1 MAATVAT
8 SFAPG
13 EGGGKTAARRPN
25 LDGANASQ
33 AKAEELLGVFK
44 QLPRALSLVNEALM
58 VRPKVARFYASRAQ
72 IYRALGRNQL
82 AFYDLNAA
90 IRLEPRT
97 YTFVCA
103 RGLVLRK
110 MRRYN
115 DALVDIST
123 AIEGDPTSLIFRF
136 YRATVLMRMEDY
148 AAAAAEFTLSMTPL
162 PGEKAP
168 PHTNRARRLRA
179 VCLEKQGAIAE
190 ALSDLRRTTVTD
202 SSSPSAWNA
211 IGVLFCEL
219 GRYKDALD
227 AFVHASDRAGANPS
241 LQSLF
246 LDNRAWC
253 EFNLGDFKTSFET
266 ISMAITVGGEDR
278 TLVDPSLMFHRG
290 AIQLSLKLEA
300 KALPD
305 LLRAAEV
312 CDSIATKELR
322 KEQLDVANAA
332 AAGLESS
339 PQPKSMKRQPSTSTM
354 ASKGASTADVSKGYN
369 LIAAEL
375 AIALGEDPPPNTY
388 SASLMTSTGQS
399 TGAGGAGAGGGE
411 DDTDSDSFT
420 DAVREVEMCLAEQS
434 RKRGVGGGGGG
445 GGGDSTQKITNSAS
459 ESSARPAAT
468 ETGDGEKSE
477 VKDGAESM
485 RSHST
490 GVASRA
496 MRKQPASRNI
506 GRAAAQ
512 AKLRASMSMGGA
524 KKFDVPPWVRERVWP
539 EKSAP
544 YIVPRSRATCALS
557 ARIQCFL
564 GLCYEMLGHM
574 DRALEHYRNAL
585 NAFPYCVPAQFR
597 SSLVL
602 NALGKCTESDEILT
616 SLLDETESI
625 VEEAL
630 VLPPGQFPKRSDDEE
645 YTPSASTKRPSS
657 QGSVATGGLSKPST
671 AEGGKRGGKSVSII
685 SPQAISTGA
694 SANTLALWT
703 PASSLSSIVRLGI
716 CAIELIPGGHQAGG
730 AGAAEEESKEPSS
743 EEATEETTETSAD
756 AIKTEGDN
764 SHHHLEDSKELEHE
778 IHEQDVH
785 LSPVQ
790 LANNKARAKVLLI
803 RGKSRQALGR
813 HTLAVSDL
821 THAIMLDKTVGETYF
836 IRAISSLHLSK
847 AENAA
852 KDCLRAMRLR
862 FDNANV
868 RDILGKSQ
876 AHMGHYVDAVR
887 EFSTALTIARNGP
900 ETPMILSSRA
910 KAHIALGDSI
920 NAISDLSKALLFLNS
935 VLSETTIQKEKQ
947 QIQELIPVFLEQRA
961 AAHLFTNDWEN
972 GLTDLKTALIE
983 ADKGKL
989 STAFKARILYTIG
1002 TSQSNSDK
1010 YNEAVVSFTSAID
1023 ILDPLTGRKDGKILI
1038 KESSSGED
1046 ADDEGGDD
1054 TSSKQHSSNSGMS
1067 AKLAASL
1074 ATAGASVGSGKTPVL
1089 QRNMAS
1095 PPPPLKMMS
1104 ESFGKSLSNLGKN
1117 KGAIADS
1124 VSGGLGKWS
1133 RSGKLGAVVSSQATE
1148 FEKFG
1153 ASGLTRTMGAA
1164 RQRFL
1169 DRLRDANRSYPLDL
1183 VSLRI
1188 SSVHERAKALQM
1200 LSRHEEAIEDFNDVL
1215 DSTPSNSNAYFRRA
1229 CSYKFVR
1236 DFDKAALD
1244 FELAKQLTPKYEER
1258 ALLNLNYVGIAD
1270 IETVILVAAGEE
1282 PNFPIFGVDTG
1293 STLEEALALAKSVT
1307 IW

>member
-13 EGGGKTAARRPN
+13 EGGGKIQARRPN

-33 AKAEELLGVFK
+33 AKAEELLGEFK
-44 QLPRALSLVNEALM
+44 QLPRALTLVNEALT

-97 YTFVCA
+97 YSFVCA
-103 RGLVLRK
+103 RGIVLRK

-115 DALVDIST
+115 DALADINT
-123 AIEGDPTSLIFRF
+123 AIEGDPTSLIYRF
-136 YRATVLMRMEDY
+136 YKATVLMRTEDY
-148 AAAAAEFTLSMTPL
+148 AAAAAEFTASMTPH
-162 PGEKAP
+162 PGEKPP
-168 PHTNRARRLRA
+168 PHSNRARRLRA

-211 IGVLFCEL
+211 IGVLLCEL

-227 AFVHASDRAGANPS
+227 AFMNAADRAGANPS

-253 EFNLGDFKTSFET
+253 EFNLGEFKTSFET

-312 CDSIATKELR
+312 CDGIASKELR
-322 KEQLDVANAA
+322 REQRDVANAA

-339 PQPKSMKRQPSTSTM
+339 PQPKSMKRLPSTNNM
-354 ASKGASTADVSKGYN
+354 ASSKAASTADASKGYN

-388 SASLMTSTGQS
+388 SASLMTSTSQS
-399 TGAGGAGAGGGE
+399 AGAGGAGAGGGE

-434 RKRGVGGGGGG
+434 RKRGG
-445 GGGDSTQKITNSAS
+445 GGGDTTQKSATSSS
-459 ESSARPAAT
+459 ESSRPAAN
-468 ETGDGEKSE
+468 EAGDGEKSE

-512 AKLRASMSMGGA
+512 AKLRASMSMGGS

-539 EKSAP
+539 EKPTP
-544 YIVPRSRATCALS
+544 YVVPRSRATCALS

-564 GLCYEMLGHM
+564 GLCYEMLGHKE
-574 DRALEHYRNAL
+574 RALEHYRNAL
-585 NAFPYCVPAQFR
+585 SAFPYCVPAQFR

-602 NALGKCTESDEILT
+602 NALGKCSESDEILT
-616 SLLDETESI
+616 ALLDETEPI
-625 VEEAL
+625 TEEAL
-630 VLPPGQFPKRSDDEE
+630 VLPPGQVPKRSDDED
-645 YTPSASTKRPSS
+645 YAHSASTKRPTS
-657 QGSVATGGLSKPST
+657 QGSVAVSGGLSKPGT
-671 AEGGKRGGKSVSII
+671 AEGGKRSAKTVSI
-685 SPQAISTGA
+685 ASTQVSGG
-694 SANTLALWT
+694 ANTNTIALWT
-703 PASSLSSIVRLGI
+703 PATSLSSIVRLGI

-730 AGAAEEESKEPSS
+730 GGGAAVEEEESKEPT
-743 EEATEETTETSAD
+743 ADGTEETADGPSAPET
-756 AIKTEGDN
+756 DN
-764 SHHHLEDSKELEHE
+764 HIVEDSKEAEHVDL
-778 IHEQDVH
+778 HETHEEEV
-785 LSPVQ
+785 LLTPVQ
-790 LANNKARAKVLLI
+790 RANNKARAKVLLI
-803 RGKSRQALGR
+803 RGKSRQALGK
-813 HTLAVSDL
+813 HALAVADL
-821 THAIMLDKTVGETYF
+821 TQAVNLDKSVGEAYF
-836 IRAISSLHLSK
+836 IRAISSLQLSK

-876 AHMGHYVDAVR
+876 AHMGHYIEAVR

-910 KAHIALGDSI
+910 KAHIALGDAA
-920 NAISDLSKALLFLNS
+920 NAISDLSKAILYLNG
-935 VLSETTIQKEKQ
+935 VASESSDEKEKQ
-947 QIQELIPVFLEQRA
+947 RIQEIMPVLLEQRA
-961 AAHLFTNDWEN
+961 SAHLFTNDWDS
-972 GLTDLKTALIE
+972 GFADLKAALLE
-983 ADKGKL
+983 AGKAKL
-989 STAFKARILYTIG
+989 STAFTARLYYTMG

-1010 YNEAVVSFTSAID
+1010 YGEAVVSFSSAID
-1023 ILDPLTGRKDGKILI
+1023 LLDPLTGRKDGKVIA
-1038 KESSSGED
+1038 KETSGDD
-1046 ADDEGGDD
+1046 ADDEGE
-1054 TSSKQHSSNSGMS
+1054 TSNSKQAANAGSGMS

-1089 QRNMAS
+1089 QRNSSTHSLTS
-1095 PPPPLKMMS
+1095 PPTKMMS
-1104 ESFGKSLSNLGKN
+1104 ETVGKSAANLAKN
-1117 KGAIADS
+1117 RGLVADS
-1124 VSGGLGKWS
+1124 VTGGLGKWS
-1133 RSGKLGAVVSSQATE
+1133 RSGKLGAAVSTQSSE

-1153 ASGLTRTMGAA
+1153 ASGMTRSIGAA

-1169 DRLRDANRSYPLDL
+1169 DRLKDANRSCPLAL
-1183 VSLRI
+1183 ISLRI

-1215 DSTPSNSNAYFRRA
+1215 DSTPTNSNAYFRRG

-1236 DFDKAALD
+1236 DFDRAAMD
-1244 FELAKQLTPKYEER
+1244 FELAKQLTPKYDER
-1258 ALLNLNYVGIAD
+1258 AILNLNYIGISD
-1270 IETVILVAAGEE
+1270 VETVVLVASGEE
-1282 PNFPIFGVDTG
+1282 PTFPIYGVDSG
-1293 STLEEALALAKSVT
+1293 STLEEALAVAKERTV
-1307 IW
+1307 W

>member
-1 MAATVAT
+1 M
-8 SFAPG
+8 
-13 EGGGKTAARRPN
+13 
-25 LDGANASQ
+25 
-33 AKAEELLGVFK
+33 
-44 QLPRALSLVNEALM
+44 NEALT

-103 RGLVLRK
+103 RGIVLRK

-115 DALVDIST
+115 DALADINT
-123 AIEGDPTSLIFRF
+123 AIEGDPSSLVYRF
-136 YRATVLMRMEDY
+136 YKASVLMRTEDY
-148 AAAAAEFTLSMTPL
+148 AAAAAEFTASMTPHA
-162 PGEKAP
+162 GEKAP

-211 IGVLFCEL
+211 IGVLMTEL

-227 AFVHASDRAGANPS
+227 AFVNASDRAGANPS

-253 EFNLGDFKTSFET
+253 EFNLGEFKTSFET

-312 CDSIATKELR
+312 CDSIANKELR
-322 KEQLDVANAA
+322 REQRDVANAA

-339 PQPKSMKRQPSTSTM
+339 PQPKSMKRQPSSTNM
-354 ASKGASTADVSKGYN
+354 ASSKTASTADASKGYN

-399 TGAGGAGAGGGE
+399 AGAGGAGAGGGE

-434 RKRGVGGGGGG
+434 RKRGGGGG
-445 GGGDSTQKITNSAS
+445 GGGDATQKSATFS
-459 ESSARPAAT
+459 ESPRPGAADA
-468 ETGDGEKSE
+468 GDGEKSE

-512 AKLRASMSMGGA
+512 AKLRASMSMGGS

-539 EKSAP
+539 EKTTP
-544 YIVPRSRATCALS
+544 YVVPRSRATCALS

-574 DRALEHYRNAL
+574 ERALEHYRNAL
-585 NAFPYCVPAQFR
+585 SAFPYCVPAQFR

-602 NALGKCTESDEILT
+602 NALGKSAESDEILT
-616 SLLDETESI
+616 ALLDETEFI
-625 VEEAL
+625 AEEAL
-630 VLPPGQFPKRSDDEE
+630 VLPPGQAPKRSDDED
-645 YTPSASTKRPSS
+645 YTHSASTKRPSS
-657 QGSVATGGLSKPST
+657 QGSVSISGGLSKPGT
-671 AEGGKRGGKSVSII
+671 AEGGKRGGKIVSIAPT
-685 SPQAISTGA
+685 SQPNGTNT
-694 SANTLALWT
+694 SAMALWT

-730 AGAAEEESKEPSS
+730 GGGGGGVEESKEPSA
-743 EEATEETTETSAD
+743 EGTEESAD
-756 AIKTEGDN
+756 APSEPDSE
-764 SHHHLEDSKELEHE
+764 SHLVEESKEFEHAE
-778 IHEQDVH
+778 IHESHDEDAH
-785 LSPVQ
+785 LTPVQ
-790 LANNKARAKVLLI
+790 RANNKARAKVLLV
-803 RGKSRQALGR
+803 RGKSRQALGK
-813 HTLAVSDL
+813 HALAVADL
-821 THAIMLDKTVGETYF
+821 TQAVNLDKTVGETYF

-876 AHMGHYVDAVR
+876 AYMGHYVEAVR
-887 EFSTALTIARNGP
+887 EFSTALIIARNGP
-900 ETPMILSSRA
+900 ETPMILASRA
-910 KAHIALGDSI
+910 KAHVALGDAV
-920 NAISDLSKALLFLNS
+920 NAINDLSKAILFLTGVAS
-935 VLSETTIQKEKQ
+935 DSTDVKEKQ
-947 QIQELIPVFLEQRA
+947 RIQGIMPVFLEQRA
-961 AAHLFTNDWEN
+961 AAHLFTNDWDN
-972 GLTDLKTALIE
+972 GLADLKSALIE
-983 ADKGKL
+983 AEGGKL
-989 STAFKARILYTIG
+989 STAFKARLFYAIG

-1010 YNEAVVSFTSAID
+1010 YGEAVVSFSSAID
-1023 ILDPLTGRKDGKILI
+1023 LLDPLTGRKDGKIVA
-1038 KESSSGED
+1038 KETSGED
-1046 ADDEGGDD
+1046 ADDEGENGPSKQF
-1054 TSSKQHSSNSGMS
+1054 TSSGGMS

-1074 ATAGASVGSGKTPVL
+1074 ATAGASVGSKKTPVL
-1089 QRNMAS
+1089 QRNMSS
-1095 PPPPLKMMS
+1095 PPPPLKMMG
-1104 ESFGKSLSNLGKN
+1104 ENFGRSLTNLGKSR
-1117 KGAIADS
+1117 GLVADS

-1133 RSGKLGAVVSSQATE
+1133 RSGKLEAAVKTQSSE

-1153 ASGLTRTMGAA
+1153 ASGLTKTIGAA

-1169 DRLRDANRSYPLDL
+1169 DRLKDANQSCPLEL
-1183 VSLRI
+1183 ISLRI
-1188 SSVHERAKALQM
+1188 LSVHERAKALQM

-1215 DSTPSNSNAYFRRA
+1215 DSTPTNSNAYFRRG

-1236 DFDKAALD
+1236 DFDRAALD
-1244 FELAKQLTPKYEER
+1244 FELAKQLTPKYDER
-1258 ALLNLNYVGIAD
+1258 AVLNLNYIGISD
-1270 IETVILVAAGEE
+1270 IETVVLVASGEE
-1282 PNFPIFGVDTG
+1282 PTFPIYGVDAAA
-1293 STLEEALALAKSVT
+1293 SLEEALALAKEETV
-1307 IW
+1307 W